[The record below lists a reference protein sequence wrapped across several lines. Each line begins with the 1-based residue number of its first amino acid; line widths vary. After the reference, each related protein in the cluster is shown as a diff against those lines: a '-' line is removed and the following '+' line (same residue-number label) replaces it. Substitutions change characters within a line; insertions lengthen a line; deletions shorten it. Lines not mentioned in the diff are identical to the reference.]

1 MDHLNLFI
9 VIVQIPHLVVIPVV
23 AKIHKICSLFS
34 VVFISVIILSC
45 VGETRNTNEKVIDVS
60 ECQEKSFDWISLL
73 DKNIQYVKLNTDSE
87 KYSFSNISKLICWNN
102 RFYVNDWRIRRLIT
116 FDDKG
121 NPLFVLNRRGRG
133 PEEYL
138 QVTDFDV
145 DDNGGLWI
153 LDGQKDVVNHYASGG
168 KFLSQTKTGDSQYS
182 YISYEKGKLLL
193 GVAYWDKSENSG
205 YTAVLADTS
214 LNVSARYGQV
224 PEFYDADF
232 TFPSVG
238 FAHVGDVVMSN
249 NPIDD
254 CVSVFDKKGYKGRYF
269 FDFGAKC
276 VPDEV
281 RKSVEKHLDELSDY
295 TFLVNVV
302 GAYDNMVI
310 GTFMDGGAPVDFVID
325 TKSKMLYKQPWSSG
339 QFHLTSISSDEIVLS
354 GVDFDSGRTNIAYI
368 SLDEIKKVMKRN

>member
-153 LDGQKDVVNHYASGG
+153 LDGQKDVVNHYAEDG
-168 KFLSQTKTGDSQYS
+168 KFISSRSTAGRQYS
-182 YISYEKGKLLL
+182 FISYRQNGLLL
-193 GVAYWDKSENSG
+193 GLANWDEEND
-205 YTAVLADTS
+205 AKVVQADTN
-214 LNVSARYGQV
+214 LNILASYSHRPKLSDPNFIFG
-224 PEFYDADF
+224 
-232 TFPSVG
+232 SVG
-238 FAHVGDVVMSN
+238 FTSIRDTIFYNM
-249 NPIDD
+249 PIDD
-254 CVSVFDKKGYKGRYF
+254 DVIMLGSGGYYGMYH
-269 FDFGAKC
+269 FDFGGRR

-281 RKSVEKHLDELSDY
+281 RKSIEPHFSKIHDY
-295 TFLVNVV
+295 SFLMNVV
-302 GAYDNMVI
+302 GVFDGIAI
-310 GTFMDGGAPVDFVID
+310 GTMCEKTDIDFIID
-325 TKSKMLYKQPWSSG
+325 IESKIMYKQSRKNGELALKGISDGKVLFAHTSSE
-339 QFHLTSISSDEIVLS
+339 SDNDI
-354 GVDFDSGRTNIAYI
+354 IAYI
-368 SLDEIKKVMKRN
+368 SLDEVKKSLKRNKF

>member
-1 MDHLNLFI
+1 MRPNDLFEFGFSLMSCI
-9 VIVQIPHLVVIPVV
+9 MMVSCADRPGDSSTIETIKISDCQVKEFTWEKKFEQCIHVVELQDTS
-23 AKIHKICSLFS
+23 KM
-34 VVFISVIILSC
+34 
-45 VGETRNTNEKVIDVS
+45 
-60 ECQEKSFDWISLL
+60 
-73 DKNIQYVKLNTDSE
+73 
-87 KYSFSNISKLICWNN
+87 YSFSEISKLVCKNGK
-102 RFYVNDWRIRRLIT
+102 FYISDWPTRRIVV
-116 FDDKG
+116 FDAEGK
-121 NPLFVLNRRGRG
+121 PTMVLNRRGRG

-354 GVDFDSGRTNIAYI
+354 GVDFDSERTNIAYI
-368 SLDEIKKVMKRN
+368 SLDEVKKVLKRN